1 MNPAAD
7 LVAMQSAFLAV
18 EAFLVG
24 LYVQRRF
31 AIEDSVRGYR
41 QDIQR
46 LLLAGD
52 RSSAVLIA
60 AELSRLRRH
69 LNPVSMGLDRPVLRR
84 VAEWGS
90 LIVLLIFACAYL
102 IVWWALMGVV
112 GDGVPVEVL
121 GRRGAIDITEW
132 AATFLTV
139 TTIVVAAAGAA
150 LLQGRAKVIEQDME
164 EAAMSLLI
172 FSLSA

>member
-7 LVAMQSAFLAV
+7 LVAMQAAFLAV

-31 AIEDSVRGYR
+31 AIEDGVRKYR

-46 LLLAGD
+46 SLIAGD
-52 RSSAVLIA
+52 RRNAELIA

-84 VAEWGS
+84 AAEWGS
-90 LIVLLIFACAYL
+90 LIVLLAFASVYL
-102 IVWWALMGVV
+102 ILWWALMGAV

-132 AATFLTV
+132 ATTFLTA

-150 LLQGRAKVIEQDME
+150 LLQGRAKVIQQEME
-164 EAAMSLLI
+164 ESAMSLLF